1 MDHHLRLRVAALRTR
16 CFCGSAVETIIRL
29 PGRFP
34 RIVSSFPHRSHNMDT
49 TGSDWP
55 ELLLPSL
62 KSTGSDQYLN
72 PLVYFFFLS
81 FFSFFF
87 SSRFTFSC
95 RGFRNQS
102 ATSQGSDPWAFP
114 TSQSVRGEITW
125 TRDGNSRAAMQGG
138 ERGRE
143 RGAHYSVR
151 ACVRQCANVGIM
163 STSRVG
169 GVLNWLEHHIYHP
182 SLWGSGCR
190 SFQEKQDYQTYFN
203 AQQNTISLFR

>member
-1 MDHHLRLRVAALRTR
+1 MRFTDHLRLPVAALRTR

-34 RIVSSFPHRSHNMDT
+34 QIVSSFPDRSHNIDT

-62 KSTGSDQYLN
+62 KSTGTDQYLN

-95 RGFRNQS
+95 RRFRNQS

-125 TRDGNSRAAMQGG
+125 TRDGNSRAAMRGG
-138 ERGRE
+138 EGRE
-143 RGAHYSVR
+143 GAGR
-151 ACVRQCANVGIM
+151 ALQCACVRQCANVGIM

-169 GVLNWLEHHIYHP
+169 GVLNWLEHHI
-182 SLWGSGCR
+182 
-190 SFQEKQDYQTYFN
+190 
-203 AQQNTISLFR
+203 